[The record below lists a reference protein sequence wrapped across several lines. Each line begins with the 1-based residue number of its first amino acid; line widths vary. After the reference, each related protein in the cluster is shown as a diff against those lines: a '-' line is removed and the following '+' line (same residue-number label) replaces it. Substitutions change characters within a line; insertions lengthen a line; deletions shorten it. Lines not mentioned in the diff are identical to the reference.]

1 MEGYPE
7 QSEGTQGIPKNSEIF
22 HYVQNDNTA
31 NNCVLVILSKAKE
44 LKEFLKKTER
54 FFTTFKMTRQ

>member
-44 LKEFLKKTER
+44 LKESQKTVR
-54 FFTTFKMTRQ
+54 FFTTFKMTRP